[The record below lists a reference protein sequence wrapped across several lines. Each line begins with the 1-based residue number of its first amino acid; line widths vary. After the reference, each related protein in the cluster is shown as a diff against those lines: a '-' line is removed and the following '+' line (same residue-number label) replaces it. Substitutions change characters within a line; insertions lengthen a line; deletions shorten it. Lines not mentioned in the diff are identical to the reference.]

1 LSEEIIMMHDREI
14 RIRLSNIQMAVSQA
28 AQALSAERH
37 LTGELRDTIQKL
49 DRRSDDISEM
59 LVSEDYANVP
69 KLVDDMEMLGARA
82 RRVCA
87 SERMQVTPEMK
98 AAVNFMHRELFDF
111 KQHLH

>member
-1 LSEEIIMMHDREI
+1 MMHDREI
-14 RIRLSNIQMAVSQA
+14 RIRLGNIQMAVSQA
-28 AQALSAERH
+28 AQVLSAERH

>member
-1 LSEEIIMMHDREI
+1 MLHDREI
-14 RIRLSNIQMAVSQA
+14 RIRLSNIQIAVSQA

-59 LVSEDYANVP
+59 LASEDYANVP
-69 KLVDDMEMLGARA
+69 KLVDDMEVLGARA

-98 AAVNFMHRELFDF
+98 AVVNHMHRELVEF

>member
-1 LSEEIIMMHDREI
+1 MMHDREI
-14 RIRLSNIQMAVSQA
+14 RIRLSNIQHAVGQA
-28 AQALSAERH
+28 AHHLSAERN

-59 LVSEDYANVP
+59 LVSEDYADVP
-69 KLVDDMEMLGARA
+69 KLVHDMELLGARA

-98 AAVNFMHRELFDF
+98 AAVNHMHRELFDF

>member
-1 LSEEIIMMHDREI
+1 MMHDREI
-14 RIRLSNIQMAVSQA
+14 RSRLSNVQTAVSQA
-28 AQALSAERH
+28 AQALSAERN

-69 KLVDDMEMLGARA
+69 KLVDDMEVLGARA

-87 SERMQVTPEMK
+87 SDMLHVTPQMK
-98 AAVNFMHRELFDF
+98 AAVNQMHQELMEF
-111 KQHLH
+111 KRQLH